1 MKTKI
6 LSLASAV
13 ALLLGVSACQDPHE
27 FSPTKY
33 DEHFDSMT
41 ASFPDDDR
49 DENKFLAEFDY
60 DNHIVTIVV
69 PYTYP
74 NNSDSYLEMAD
85 LTNMKV
91 QCNLKKGL
99 TLEPA
104 LTNIDLTKDTY
115 VTITDGYGVKTPY
128 TIRGEIRKSNAC
140 DILDFNIPEL
150 GVPGVISLENHTVS
164 LVTVDE
170 IGEQLAE
177 IDLSFGATMS
187 PDPRVEPVNWD
198 NEPVIT
204 VIAQD
209 GTTKVDYTFIKANP
223 EKLAFGLRAGSEK
236 ILWTKKQSE
245 LGIQVY
251 SNAEMEAGD
260 LRFNGSAGLAVI
272 DGNLILNDAGT
283 NKAYVMNMKSGNL
296 ISTIDLSALGT
307 NSVGLGNNH
316 RMTYDKHGNLLFSVF
331 PGFNGNKL
339 QLWKMKGLDGQ
350 LVKIAEYANGAAV
363 GNSISVIGDLDGD
376 AIITSGTNGT
386 LQFYR
391 WIVKGGQIQ
400 SQTPE
405 IIVPGGYAAGS
416 CWGNMDIIYTD
427 GSNPNSNYF
436 TMGYMA
442 HNPVPENANGAD
454 NRTCQL
460 LNGSNNEVISQGVC
474 ITSNSVENAVDY
486 IEFNNSKYFIHNVMN
501 TLGYGHGA
509 SLFMYDVTARNLE
522 TIAVDFNSGE
532 TINFKDQFGAAAAN
546 GTHDRAANGSDVC
559 FHASEDGYYLYIFF
573 EFRNGY
579 VGCVRTDCID
589 M

>member
-177 IDLSFGATMS
+177 VDLSFGATMS

-236 ILWTKKQSE
+236 IL
-245 LGIQVY
+245 
-251 SNAEMEAGD
+251 
-260 LRFNGSAGLAVI
+260 
-272 DGNLILNDAGT
+272 
-283 NKAYVMNMKSGNL
+283 
-296 ISTIDLSALGT
+296 
-307 NSVGLGNNH
+307 
-316 RMTYDKHGNLLFSVF
+316 
-331 PGFNGNKL
+331 
-339 QLWKMKGLDGQ
+339 
-350 LVKIAEYANGAAV
+350 
-363 GNSISVIGDLDGD
+363 
-376 AIITSGTNGT
+376 
-386 LQFYR
+386 
-391 WIVKGGQIQ
+391 
-400 SQTPE
+400 
-405 IIVPGGYAAGS
+405 
-416 CWGNMDIIYTD
+416 
-427 GSNPNSNYF
+427 
-436 TMGYMA
+436 
-442 HNPVPENANGAD
+442 
-454 NRTCQL
+454 
-460 LNGSNNEVISQGVC
+460 
-474 ITSNSVENAVDY
+474 
-486 IEFNNSKYFIHNVMN
+486 
-501 TLGYGHGA
+501 
-509 SLFMYDVTARNLE
+509 
-522 TIAVDFNSGE
+522 
-532 TINFKDQFGAAAAN
+532 
-546 GTHDRAANGSDVC
+546 
-559 FHASEDGYYLYIFF
+559 
-573 EFRNGY
+573 
-579 VGCVRTDCID
+579 
-589 M
+589 